1 MVNYIRAEF
10 YKVFRRRYTWITLV
24 VLLALEALMVA
35 GWMFTNSHGNHVD
48 FYTGAGMLCVMLALG
63 FYATLLTCDMVFADQ
78 YKNRHYEKR
87 GVLWHPEDTYLSGQ
101 VSRVAGGVFAVYG
114 GDGCLLPG
122 PVLLGALP

>member
-48 FYTGAGMLCVMLALG
+48 FYTGAGCCA
-63 FYATLLTCDMVFADQ
+63 
-78 YKNRHYEKR
+78 
-87 GVLWHPEDTYLSGQ
+87 
-101 VSRVAGGVFAVYG
+101 
-114 GDGCLLPG
+114 
-122 PVLLGALP
+122 

>member
-48 FYTGAGMLCVMLALG
+48 FYTGAGMLCVMVPDVVPYGPELSPYVDVCLG
-63 FYATLLTCDMVFADQ
+63 SLHELEQAIFG
-78 YKNRHYEKR
+78 KE
-87 GVLWHPEDTYLSGQ
+87 
-101 VSRVAGGVFAVYG
+101 
-114 GDGCLLPG
+114 
-122 PVLLGALP
+122 